1 MQNAAAAAQD
11 LNEFISFFFVPEI
24 FLCVF
29 QTES

>member
-1 MQNAAAAAQD
+1 MQNAAAVQD